1 MGFLIMTFLML
12 KRFGLFVFSLIAL
25 FNVDQ
30 IWAQARVKLI
40 IESWRNDDLKIWRD
54 TILPAFAKKH
64 PEIEIVF
71 SPTAPTEY
79 NAVLDAKLKAGTAG
93 DLLTCRPFD
102 KSLDIYKAGQLVALN
117 DLPGMEH
124 FSELAKAAWS
134 TDDGKTTF
142 AVPMASVIH
151 GFLYNK
157 AIFKELGLSVP
168 TTEQEFLAVLEKVKK
183 DGKYIP
189 LVMGTK
195 DQWESATMG
204 YQNIGPTLWD
214 GETGRKA
221 LIRGAAQYNQGG
233 FLAAFEALAKWKPYL
248 PPGYEALAYPDSQ
261 NLFVQERGAI
271 YPAGSWDI
279 GVLRQMN
286 PKLDLGAFAPY
297 TFEGKNAPVI
307 DDHPD
312 IAMGINAAS
321 KNKEAARTFLAW
333 VASEEFAQVYANALP
348 GFFPLADVKYS
359 LSDPVAQEFAS
370 WRTKWPTS
378 FRCSY
383 QILSRNANPNNENDL
398 WNVCAQILNGSMTP
412 QQAADFVQKDLTSW
426 YKPPEKF

>member
-1 MGFLIMTFLML
+1 MS
-12 KRFGLFVFSLIAL
+12 KRFLTYLLGVVCLASVGG
-25 FNVDQ
+25 V
-30 IWAQARVKLI
+30 WAQGKAQLT

-54 TILPAFAKKH
+54 TILPAFMKNH
-64 PEIEIVF
+64 PDIQVVF

-93 DLLTCRPFD
+93 DLIACRPFD

-117 DLPGMEH
+117 DLPGMEN
-124 FSELAKAAWS
+124 FSEVAKAAWS

-157 AIFKELGLSVP
+157 TIFKELGLSVP
-168 TTEQEFLAVLEKVKK
+168 TTEKEFLAVCEKIKAN
-183 DGKYIP
+183 GKYIP
-189 LVMGTK
+189 IVMGTK

-221 LIRGAAQYNQGG
+221 LISGSAKYNQGG

-248 PPGYEALAYPDSQ
+248 PPGYQALAYPDSQ
-261 NLFVQERGAI
+261 NLFAQGRGAI

-279 GVLRQMN
+279 GVFREMN
-286 PKLDLGAFAPY
+286 PKLDFGAFKPY
-297 TFEGKNAPVI
+297 AFADKTEVII

-312 IAMGINAAS
+312 IALGLNAAS
-321 KNKEAARTFLAW
+321 KNKEAARTFLSW
-333 VASEEFAQVYANALP
+333 VASAEFAQLYANALP
-348 GFFPLADVKYS
+348 GFFPLANVQYT
-359 LSDPVAQEFAS
+359 LSDPVAQEFVS
-370 WRTKWPTS
+370 WRKQNKSS

-398 WNVCAQILNGSMTP
+398 WNACAQILNGTETP
-412 QQAADFVQKDLTSW
+412 QQAADAVQKDLASW
-426 YKPPEKF
+426 YKPQQGT